1 MTYAGRFCLFM
12 LLCSVTPLL
21 AQQTKPTPATIYIPQ
36 TIYQGPIIDYKYH
49 DGVALLRDGA
59 VLKGRFQ
66 SNGRSAFIY
75 RASSQTASQKI
86 SASMIRRLSLAG
98 ADTLVSDRRD
108 STIFIRLGNRLYRQL
123 AGGATMVMDR
133 KFVVDEDRGKLGAKL
148 FVLDTNEDLHK
159 FTSLKK
165 LNNWF
170 YAFQEQSGKKISDAY
185 LNESE
190 IVKAIAQ
197 INSK

>member
-1 MTYAGRFCLFM
+1 
-12 LLCSVTPLL
+12 
-21 AQQTKPTPATIYIPQ
+21 
-36 TIYQGPIIDYKYH
+36 
-49 DGVALLRDGA
+49 
-59 VLKGRFQ
+59 
-66 SNGRSAFIY
+66 
-75 RASSQTASQKI
+75 
-86 SASMIRRLSLAG
+86 
-98 ADTLVSDRRD
+98 
-108 STIFIRLGNRLYRQL
+108 
-123 AGGATMVMDR
+123 MDR

-148 FVLDTNEDLHK
+148 FVLDINEDLHK